1 MFIKFRCVCKLETDL
16 DKGEELVKKL
26 LKNIQDQDLK
36 FLIENMISY
45 DFEKRYTIKQAI
57 DFFE

>member
-1 MFIKFRCVCKLETDL
+1 L

-26 LKNIQDQDLK
+26 LKNIKDQDLK

>member
-1 MFIKFRCVCKLETDL
+1 L